1 MSATSTAGSCSV
13 ITPLTHRVDLLAIV
27 ERPLRDEELELLA
40 RAPVGEQPVAS
51 GAFDLRV
58 ITAAAAEC

>member
-1 MSATSTAGSCSV
+1 VSATSTGGSRSV

-27 ERPLRDEELELLA
+27 ERPLQDEEFETLA
-40 RAPVGEQPVAS
+40 RAAVGEQPVAS

-58 ITAAAAEC
+58 ITAAAAEG